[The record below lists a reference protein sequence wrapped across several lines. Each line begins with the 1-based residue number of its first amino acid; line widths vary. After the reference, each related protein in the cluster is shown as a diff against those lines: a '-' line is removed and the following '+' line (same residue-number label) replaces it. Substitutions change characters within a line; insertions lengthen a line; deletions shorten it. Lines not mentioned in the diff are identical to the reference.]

1 MPAQSKKIILILA
14 LVAAAISACGGA
26 ATTASNSPVPSAV
39 PSQATASPL
48 ASPTISPSPTA
59 TASPA
64 PNAGGGSV
72 LGAISTL
79 FVITLG
85 ALAVFL
91 VLALSYLGIKNFT
104 NFRTTIDNKEWILAP
119 ASHIDEVTQVAGL
132 LQDRVTKL
140 ASEVSAL
147 SEALAE
153 RREHLQILAASI
165 AEHDD
170 KLKKATLGVEHH
182 AREKSLRH
190 LALIAEILEI
200 DSRSGIDAKATVGG
214 IKVELEQLLEENG
227 VTTYEPKPGEKL
239 PQRGVSLKRVKTI
252 PAPQPELAGTV
263 KSVESPAYIYVGP
276 NAQEVVLHP
285 MSITVYGAPTVV
297 EKEA

>member
-1 MPAQSKKIILILA
+1 
-14 LVAAAISACGGA
+14 
-26 ATTASNSPVPSAV
+26 
-39 PSQATASPL
+39 
-48 ASPTISPSPTA
+48 
-59 TASPA
+59 
-64 PNAGGGSV
+64 
-72 LGAISTL
+72 L

-85 ALAVFL
+85 ALAAFL
-91 VLALSYLGIKNFT
+91 VVALSYLGIKNFT

-119 ASHIDEVTQVAGL
+119 ATHIDEVTQVAGL
-132 LQDRVTKL
+132 LQDRVAKL

-190 LALIAEILEI
+190 LALIAEIVEI

-285 MSITVYGAPTVV
+285 MSITVYGAPTAV

>member
-1 MPAQSKKIILILA
+1 MPAQSKKIVLILA

-26 ATTASNSPVPSAV
+26 VTTASNSPVPSAV

-59 TASPA
+59 AASPA

-91 VLALSYLGIKNFT
+91 VVALSYLGIKNFT

-119 ASHIDEVTQVAGL
+119 AAHIDEVTQVAGL
-132 LQDRVTKL
+132 LQDRVAKL

-153 RREHLQILAASI
+153 RREHLQILQP
-165 AEHDD
+165 
-170 KLKKATLGVEHH
+170 
-182 AREKSLRH
+182 
-190 LALIAEILEI
+190 ALQ
-200 DSRSGIDAKATVGG
+200 SM
-214 IKVELEQLLEENG
+214 
-227 VTTYEPKPGEKL
+227 TT
-239 PQRGVSLKRVKTI
+239 S
-252 PAPQPELAGTV
+252 
-263 KSVESPAYIYVGP
+263 
-276 NAQEVVLHP
+276 
-285 MSITVYGAPTVV
+285 
-297 EKEA
+297 